1 MQASNP
7 VQSSDTITTIDAIA
21 LRQLLE
27 SETVS
32 LVDVREAG
40 EHARERITGSR
51 LHPLSRFD
59 ADTVRDL
66 PEPIV
71 LYCAS
76 GNRTMQAAKQIG
88 EIGAIGDRRIY
99 QLRDGISGWKQAG
112 YRTEIDTR
120 APLPMMRQVQI
131 IAGSLVL
138 TGTLLA
144 ALVSPWFL
152 LLTGFVGSGLLF
164 AGATGFCGMAKLLAM
179 LPYNRV

>member
-1 MQASNP
+1 MQTSTSAP
-7 VQSSDTITTIDAIA
+7 SSGAVTAIDAIA

-40 EHARERITGSR
+40 EHARERIVGSQ

-59 ADTVRDL
+59 AETVGNL

-71 LYCAS
+71 LYCES
-76 GNRTMQAAKQIG
+76 GNRTIQAAKQ
-88 EIGAIGDRRIY
+88 IGAIGDRRVY
-99 QLRDGISGWKQAG
+99 HLRDGIAGWKQAG

-131 IAGSLVL
+131 VAGSLVL

-152 LLTGFVGSGLLF
+152 LLTGFVGSGLIF
-164 AGATGFCGMAKLLAM
+164 AGVTGFCGMAKLLAI

>member
-1 MQASNP
+1 MQTSTSTLPSAT
-7 VQSSDTITTIDAIA
+7 VTTIDAIA

-40 EHARERITGSR
+40 EHAREHIVGSQ
-51 LHPLSRFD
+51 LHPLSQFD
-59 ADTVRDL
+59 TEAVRTL

-76 GNRTMQAAKQIG
+76 GNRTTQAAKQL
-88 EIGAIGDRRIY
+88 GAIGDRRIY
-99 QLRDGISGWKQAG
+99 QLRDGIAGWKQAG

-131 IAGSLVL
+131 VAGSLVL
-138 TGTLLA
+138 VGTLLA

-152 LLTGFVGSGLLF
+152 LLTGFVGSGLIF
-164 AGATGFCGMAKLLAM
+164 AGMTGFCGMAKLLAI

>member
-1 MQASNP
+1 MQASTS
-7 VQSSDTITTIDAIA
+7 VGTAQTIDAVA
-21 LRQLLE
+21 LRQILE

-40 EHARERITGSR
+40 EHARERIVGSA
-51 LHPLSRFD
+51 LHPLSNFD
-59 ADTVRDL
+59 ASAVRAL

-76 GNRTMQAAKQIG
+76 GNRSSQAAQKLG
-88 EIGAIGDRRIY
+88 TIGDRRIY
-99 QLRDGISGWKQAG
+99 HLRDGIAGWKQAG
-112 YRTEIDTR
+112 YKTEIDLR

-131 IAGSLVL
+131 VAGSLVL

-144 ALVSPWFL
+144 AFVSPWFL
-152 LLTGFVGSGLLF
+152 ILTGFVGSGLIF

-179 LPYNRV
+179 LPYNQV